1 MSLKRIPLVV
11 VISVTVIAFLIA
23 LVLRRTSKTIE
34 VFDPLNP
41 SLTVLLPESASQVA
55 QLHNAV
61 IAAGLTESDV
71 EQLAKLV
78 GRIDGIRNEILGIS
92 TVEGS
97 SSKFEVKVPDHFI
110 KIVRTNSQWR
120 LVSIARYIEAAN

>member
-78 GRIDGIRNEILGIS
+78 GRIDGIRTEILGIS

-110 KIVRTNSQWR
+110 KIERTNSQWR

>member
-110 KIVRTNSQWR
+110 KIERTNSQWR